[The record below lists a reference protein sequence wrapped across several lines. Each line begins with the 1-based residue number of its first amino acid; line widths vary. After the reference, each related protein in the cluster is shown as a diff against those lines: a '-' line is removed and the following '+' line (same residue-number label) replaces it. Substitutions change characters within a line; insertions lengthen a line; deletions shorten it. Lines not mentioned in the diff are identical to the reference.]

1 MKLRLQLVIE
11 SETGDVVTTQDVAQ
25 LQRHSFRPEEV
36 GLTLAEAKQLLGSV
50 QRVMV
55 QEQLS
60 EYIAE
65 QTHCRE
71 MRTNARAEGPTQDRI
86 SHAVRRPAVVQ
97 SAFIPVLVS
106 AHGESEF

>member
-11 SETGDVVTTQDVAQ
+11 SETGGVVTTQDVAQ

-60 EYIAE
+60 E
-65 QTHCRE
+65 T
-71 MRTNARAEGPTQDRI
+71 
-86 SHAVRRPAVVQ
+86 
-97 SAFIPVLVS
+97 
-106 AHGESEF
+106 

>member
-60 EYIAE
+60 E
-65 QTHCRE
+65 T
-71 MRTNARAEGPTQDRI
+71 
-86 SHAVRRPAVVQ
+86 
-97 SAFIPVLVS
+97 
-106 AHGESEF
+106 